1 MCKDD
6 IKVMKSEPNE
16 SFKEVIDEKERQKII
31 NELSLAM
38 VLIDNDRVDKF
49 EF

>member
-16 SFKEVIDEKERQKII
+16 PFKEVIDEEERQKII
-31 NELSLAM
+31 NELTLAM
-38 VLIDNDRVDKF
+38 VLIDNDVVDKF